1 MTCEGRK
8 RTGSG
13 EWRRVPYDGQHVGLR
28 SIDAHSQI
36 ERTNGQAECQTKQ
49 VRRFGSG
56 SGRMICEHGHF
67 AAGQAQTG
75 SESNVH
81 GKELYKNTRRD
92 LSFVAPMVG
101 LGFKSNV
108 KIAL

>member
-1 MTCEGRK
+1 
-8 RTGSG
+8 
-13 EWRRVPYDGQHVGLR
+13 
-28 SIDAHSQI
+28 
-36 ERTNGQAECQTKQ
+36 
-49 VRRFGSG
+49 
-56 SGRMICEHGHF
+56 MICEHGHF

>member
-1 MTCEGRK
+1 
-8 RTGSG
+8 
-13 EWRRVPYDGQHVGLR
+13 
-28 SIDAHSQI
+28 
-36 ERTNGQAECQTKQ
+36 
-49 VRRFGSG
+49 
-56 SGRMICEHGHF
+56 MIREHGHF
-67 AAGQAQTG
+67 AAGQAQTE

-81 GKELYKNTRRD
+81 GKELYKNTRCD